1 MVSVKRLHKMRA
13 TYLIFL
19 SLISSVSFAQ
29 PLQNTGSGE
38 KTAVQ
43 ASQLST
49 KAASIK
55 QSVLELNRDLYQL
68 EEELLSPATTRAAVY
83 FSLAYGQ
90 YFEPYSINITVDDK
104 PSIQYLYTER
114 QISAL
119 RDGAVQPL
127 SNLNLGPGLHTLKAI
142 AKGVDNNG
150 MKRELIL
157 EERLEKLDQPLYLEL
172 KIQDNKKLKTAE
184 LLISQW

>member
-1 MVSVKRLHKMRA
+1 MRA
-13 TYLIFL
+13 TYLILL
-19 SLISSVSFAQ
+19 SLISAISFAQ
-29 PLQNTGSGE
+29 PVQDTGSE
-38 KTAVQ
+38 QKAAVQ

-55 QSVLELNRDLYQL
+55 QSVLDLNRDLYQL

-104 PSIQYLYTER
+104 QPIQYLYTER

-127 SNLNLGPGLHTLKAI
+127 SNLNLGPGLHTIKAI
-142 AKGVDNNG
+142 AKG
-150 MKRELIL
+150 
-157 EERLEKLDQPLYLEL
+157 
-172 KIQDNKKLKTAE
+172 
-184 LLISQW
+184 